1 MSLFFRFRTS
11 LLRRIGCARHRLGL
25 ATCKYLAHIKKS
37 ILALIHHAGQLLVH
51 IVGIYVRW
59 RVKLLLVRYAVVA
72 YLMRM
77 GFVQVNKS
85 VKQGWLFNI
94 VVSVVRL
101 RFLDVEARVQLLLL
115 LRMVVLMLIVA
126 VLEINGV
133 RHTSSIK

>member
-1 MSLFFRFRTS
+1 M
-11 LLRRIGCARHRLGL
+11 
-25 ATCKYLAHIKKS
+25 
-37 ILALIHHAGQLLVH
+37 
-51 IVGIYVRW
+51 RW

>member
-1 MSLFFRFRTS
+1 
-11 LLRRIGCARHRLGL
+11 
-25 ATCKYLAHIKKS
+25 
-37 ILALIHHAGQLLVH
+37 
-51 IVGIYVRW
+51 
-59 RVKLLLVRYAVVA
+59 
-72 YLMRM
+72 M

-85 VKQGWLFNI
+85 VKQCWFFNI